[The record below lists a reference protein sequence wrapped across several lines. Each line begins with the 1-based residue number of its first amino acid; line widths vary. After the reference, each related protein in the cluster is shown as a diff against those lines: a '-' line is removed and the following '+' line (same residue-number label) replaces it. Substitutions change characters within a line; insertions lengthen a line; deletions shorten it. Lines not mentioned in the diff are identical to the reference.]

1 MVNKKISHTKVCD
14 IFYESINIR
23 LFHLLK
29 ANFIKNDTVKTVS
42 FFCTSVTVLL
52 SPLFLSVFMRF
63 SKVFPYQ
70 YQSIINNFL
79 LVLF

>member
-29 ANFIKNDTVKTVS
+29 ANFIKKRYSKNCIVFLVEMRRIE
-42 FFCTSVTVLL
+42 LL
-52 SPLFLSVFMRF
+52 SENTPQDFLRV
-63 SKVFPYQ
+63 
-70 YQSIINNFL
+70 
-79 LVLF
+79 